1 MSAFWG
7 GEWQS
12 LEGFLVPF
20 LQSALSPPSLDSPG
34 KEKKGVE
41 GLGGTR
47 LRNSSP
53 VRQSL
58 GELRLLLH
66 TWVRQVEV
74 PLAGTEGRRW
84 HERKL
89 LLLLLLVVVLGMLV
103 LLVTRH
109 HLRLL

>member
-34 KEKKGVE
+34 REKKGVE

-47 LRNSSP
+47 LRDSSP
-53 VRQSL
+53 VGQSL
-58 GELRLLLH
+58 GEVRLRLR
-66 TWVRQVEV
+66 TWMSQVEV

-89 LLLLLLVVVLGMLV
+89 LLLRVLRV
-103 LLVTRH
+103 ASRSTRSP
-109 HLRLL
+109 R